1 MKWVCNDLIVIEI
14 IKSYNRAQNVGL
26 GLPYKTKFRT
36 GPKKEQNDANWYH
49 FRAKSKMAGNSQFR
63 RHVQIQSIHTWFYC
77 MIILKHVIVKLT
89 VILCTFVILLVKN
102 IEFLNSENFIL
113 NENMNVGV
121 KNFGLFMAIDQ

>member
-1 MKWVCNDLIVIEI
+1 
-14 IKSYNRAQNVGL
+14 
-26 GLPYKTKFRT
+26 
-36 GPKKEQNDANWYH
+36 
-49 FRAKSKMAGNSQFR
+49 
-63 RHVQIQSIHTWFYC
+63 

>member
-1 MKWVCNDLIVIEI
+1 MPIGI
-14 IKSYNRAQNVGL
+14 I
-26 GLPYKTKFRT
+26 F
-36 GPKKEQNDANWYH
+36 EQNPRWPEIAD
-49 FRAKSKMAGNSQFR
+49 FGG
-63 RHVQIQSIHTWFYC
+63 VQIQSIHTWFCC
-77 MIILKHVIVKLT
+77 MIISKHVIVKLT

>member
-14 IKSYNRAQNVGL
+14 IKSYNRAQNFGL
-26 GLPYKTKFRT
+26 GLPYKTKFWA
-36 GPKKEQNDANWYH
+36 GPKKEQNDANWHH
-49 FRAKSKMAGNSQFR
+49 FRAKSKMAEIADFGG
-63 RHVQIQSIHTWFYC
+63 VQIQSIHTWFC
-77 MIILKHVIVKLT
+77 SMIILKHVIVKLT